1 MTTALNSHEFEG
13 RIRDIHNH
21 LYANAN
27 IRTNEGIAQE
37 LTKLVMALSH
47 QAHRRN
53 RRPIEATDVTAVL
66 SGQQVLT
73 AVHADSTREMFEE
86 ANKDL
91 ELYPKDTRLLLDDSS
106 LAAAVALLSGID
118 FASGERDW
126 LGDTV
131 EAIRL
136 VESKRLGGQFF
147 TDQRITELSV
157 DLLEFDPSN
166 GDDFVDICAGTGGFL
181 LAALKHLLR
190 NGMEDYCGVVKG
202 VEVDQELAAAANG
215 NLGSLASIGEA
226 VTVTDSLACIGSGP
240 TIVRDGFVFET
251 HLCLASNPPF
261 GTKITVK
268 DKNILNQF
276 ELARRWKKNGKGWVS
291 TTDISA
297 RPPDILFIEKNIRL
311 AEPGRGRI
319 ALVTPYQVLSGP
331 QLGYVRQ
338 WILRNARVR
347 AVVDLP
353 VDTFQP
359 WTGTKTSL
367 LVLERR
373 VKPVEFWE
381 PKLDAGHRIF
391 MSISSHIGHDRR
403 GNPIWDTDGE
413 IVTDL
418 PDIARAWKH
427 FRNGGNPEDMH
438 PDSFALEPDR
448 IREDDGLRLNASFY
462 QPTRNEVV
470 QAVGKISSQ
479 PRWTLSTIGD
489 EAERIFFPGRFKREY
504 VQNGVPFFGGT
515 QITQLLPT
523 NVKYLSVDNPKIDEL
538 LVEKG
543 WILVTRS
550 GSTGIVSSVSDD
562 MVGVAISEH
571 VIRIVP
577 NSKGIAGEYIEAYLR
592 SSIGQELLSTGVYG
606 SVIDEIAPDHI
617 SQIPIPIPPKEILDK
632 IVQKVELARKERA
645 SSAASFRASSS
656 RIDSYI

>member
-1 MTTALNSHEFEG
+1 MTIALNTHEFEG

-37 LTKLVMALSH
+37 LTKLIVALSY
-47 QAHRRN
+47 QAYRRIDI
-53 RRPIEATDVTAVL
+53 PIQSTDIEAIL

-73 AVHADSTREMFEE
+73 AVHADNTREMFED
-86 ANKDL
+86 ANRDL
-91 ELYPKDTRLLLDDSS
+91 KLYPKGTRLLLDDSS
-106 LAAAVALLSGID
+106 LAAAVALLHDID

-147 TDQRITELSV
+147 TDQRITQLSV
-157 DLLEFDPSN
+157 DLLEFDPSK

-190 NGMEDYCGVVKG
+190 NGLEDYIDTIKG
-202 VEVDQELAAAANG
+202 VEVDRELAAVANG
-215 NLGSLASIGEA
+215 NLGSLAPIGEA
-226 VTVTDSLACIGSGP
+226 VIVEDSLAYENSETTASHNRLSP
-240 TIVRDGFVFET
+240 KT

-276 ELARRWKKNGKGWVS
+276 ELARRWKKNGKGWICS
-291 TTDISA
+291 TDISA
-297 RPPDILFIEKNIRL
+297 RPPDILFIEQNIQL

-338 WILRNARVR
+338 WILRQARIR

-353 VDTFQP
+353 ADTFQP

-373 VKPVEFWE
+373 AKPVELWE
-381 PKLDAGHRIF
+381 PKVDEGHSIF
-391 MSISSHIGHDRR
+391 MSVSSHIGHDRR
-403 GNPIWDTDGE
+403 GNPIWGADGE

-418 PDIARAWKH
+418 PDIGRAWKH
-427 FRNGGNPEDMH
+427 FRGGGEPGEVH
-438 PDSFALEPDR
+438 SGSFALDPEC

-462 QPTRNEVV
+462 QPTRNETIR
-470 QAVGKISSQ
+470 AVDSLGSQ
-479 PRWTLSTIGD
+479 PGWSLSKIGN
-489 EAERIFFPGRFKREY
+489 ETERIFFPGRFKRKY
-504 VQNGVPFFGGT
+504 VSNGVPFFGGS

-523 NVKYLSVDNPKIDEL
+523 NIKYLSPDNPKINEL
-538 LVEKG
+538 LVETG

-550 GSTGIVSSVSDD
+550 GSTGIVSSVSGD
-562 MVGVAISEH
+562 MAGVAISEH

-577 NSKGIAGEYIEAYLR
+577 NGKGIAGEYIEAYLR
-592 SSIGQELLSTGVYG
+592 SSIGQELLSAGVYG
-606 SVIDEIAPDHI
+606 SVIDEIAPEYI
-617 SQIPIPIPPKEILDK
+617 AEIPIPIPPPTVLDEI
-632 IVQKVELARKERA
+632 VRKVRSGRRDRA
-645 SSAASFRASSS
+645 SSAAAFGASS
-656 RIDSYI
+656 RIIDNCV